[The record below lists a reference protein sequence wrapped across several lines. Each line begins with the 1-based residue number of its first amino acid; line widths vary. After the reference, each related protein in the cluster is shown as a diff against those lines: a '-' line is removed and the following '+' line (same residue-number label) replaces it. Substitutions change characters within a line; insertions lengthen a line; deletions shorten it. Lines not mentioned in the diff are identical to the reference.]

1 MTAKALAALEWITKY
16 CGDAKF
22 FLKADDDAFV
32 NEFVALSHLRHLHA
46 AGFRRRLLMCLVWRS
61 PVVARSGKWAVS
73 AVEYHRP
80 RYPTYCCGL
89 GYLLTGDVASL
100 LLSAAASDCLPVGI

>member
-1 MTAKALAALEWITKY
+1 MSEMTESLRL
-16 CGDAKF
+16 C
-22 FLKADDDAFV
+22 
-32 NEFVALSHLRHLHA
+32 ALSPSV
-46 AGFRRRLLMCLVWRS
+46 RRRLLMCLVWRS